1 MTTCRTDSG
10 AAAATAAEKMAA
22 AIGDAGEVAVIV
34 HDQTSRTGI
43 DRRDG
48 FVNEIKEKYPNIK
61 IVSVQYGGGDH
72 LKSAEIAKAMIQA
85 NPNLKGI
92 FGANEG
98 SAEGAAIGVEEL
110 GKKLVLIGFELGQ
123 GAEGGYQ
130 LGPDV
135 GRHNAEP
142 GRHRQVHRRFG
153 GQGARGGKTAQGH
166 RHGLLLVR

>member
-1 MTTCRTDSG
+1 M
-10 AAAATAAEKMAA
+10 AE
-22 AIGDAGEVAVIV
+22 AIGGSGEVAVIV

-48 FVNEIKEKYPNIK
+48 FVNRIKEKYPNIK

-98 SAEGAAIGVEEL
+98 SAEGAAIGVKEL
-110 GKKLVLIGFELGQ
+110 GKKLVLIGFDFGQ

-130 LGPDV
+130 LGPHARRD
-135 GRHNAEP
+135 HAEP
-142 GRHRQVHRRFG
+142 GRHRQVRR
-153 GQGARGGKTAQGH
+153 RL
-166 RHGLLLVR
+166 RRSRR